1 MKDAGWNVARGIWIV
16 IGLRFGFDA
25 RLMSKKWR
33 IAGINF
39 DHFHMGDLLR
49 QTSQHANAEIVGI
62 SDEQPERLV
71 DATRNFGLSQAQVF
85 TDYRA
90 CMEQTK
96 PDIVILCPAASK
108 HGEWVEKIAPFGTH
122 IIMEKPFA
130 GSLAEADAM
139 IAAMQPHGKLLTVNW
154 PLVWDA
160 GQQTAH
166 RLIQE
171 GIIGEVREFHH
182 HGGNRGPLC
191 HGADKID
198 LEPSATK
205 KAASWFYSAK
215 QGGGS
220 LLDYMGYGTTLGT
233 WHLGGKSPLEVTGV
247 WDEPAGLEVDEHAVA
262 VIRYSFGLSKSETR
276 WGTFTD
282 PWTYQPQPK
291 CGFVLKGSD
300 GTISCYDYEKTIRVQ
315 TRARPEGFEVPVDEV
330 KAPNRNPVEH
340 VIHHL
345 ETGAPLIGPLRLDIS
360 RIGQQI
366 VDTAF
371 QSAKEKRT
379 LRLVDA

>member
-1 MKDAGWNVARGIWIV
+1 
-16 IGLRFGFDA
+16 
-25 RLMSKKWR
+25 MSKQWR

-49 QTSQHANAEIVGI
+49 QTFEHPNAEIVGI
-62 SDEQPERLV
+62 CDEQPERLV
-71 DATRNFGLSQAQVF
+71 DATRNFSLGEGQVF

-108 HGEWVEKIAPFGTH
+108 HGEWVKRIAPFGTH

-130 GSLAEADAM
+130 GSLDEADAM
-139 IAAMQPHGKLLTVNW
+139 IAAMQPHDKLLTVNW

-171 GIIGEVREFHH
+171 GVIGEVREFHH
-182 HGGNRGPLC
+182 HGGNRGPLY
-191 HGADKID
+191 HGADKIEK
-198 LEPSATK
+198 EPSAAD
-205 KAASWFYSAK
+205 KAASWFYSKA

-233 WHLGGKSPLEVTGV
+233 WHLGGKAPLEVTGV
-247 WDEPAGLEVDEHAVA
+247 WDEPVGLEVDEHAVA

-282 PWTYQPQPK
+282 PWTFQPQPK
-291 CGFVLKGSD
+291 CGFVLKGTD
-300 GTISCYDYEKTIRVQ
+300 GTISCYDYEPTVRVQ
-315 TRARPEGFEVPVDEV
+315 TRAKPEGFDVAVDPVL
-330 KAPNRNPVEH
+330 APNRNPVEH

-371 QSAKEKRT
+371 QSAQEKRT
-379 LRLVDA
+379 LKLVG

>member
-1 MKDAGWNVARGIWIV
+1 MKRY
-16 IGLRFGFDA
+16 
-25 RLMSKKWR
+25 R

-49 QTSQHANAEIVGI
+49 QTFEHPQAEVAGI
-62 SDEQPERLV
+62 CDEQPRRMVE
-71 DATRNFGLSQAQVF
+71 AARNFGLSSSQVF
-85 TDYRA
+85 TDHRE
-90 CMEQTK
+90 CMERTK
-96 PDIVILCPAASK
+96 PDLVILCPAASR

-130 GSLAEADAM
+130 GSLQEADRM
-139 IAAMQPHGKLLTVNW
+139 VAAMQPGKVLAINW

-171 GIIGEVREFHH
+171 GVIGELREFHH
-182 HGGNRGPLC
+182 HGGNRGPLY
-191 HGADKID
+191 HGADKIEK
-198 LEPSATK
+198 EPTAAEK
-205 KAASWFYSAK
+205 DASWFYKKA

-233 WHLGGKSPLEVTGV
+233 WHLGGRAPQEVMCM
-247 WDEPAGLEVDEHAVA
+247 WDEPEGLEVDEHSITA
-262 VIRYSFGLSKSETR
+262 IRYAFGLSKTETR

-282 PWTYQPQPK
+282 PWTHQPQPK
-291 CGFVLKGSD
+291 CGFVLKGTD
-300 GTISCYDYEKTIRVQ
+300 GTISCYDYEPTIRVQ
-315 TRARPEGFEVPVDEV
+315 TRARPEGYDYPVDV
-330 KAPNRNPVEH
+330 ISAPNQNPIQFVLDCLDH
-340 VIHHL
+340 GKPV
-345 ETGAPLIGPLRLDIS
+345 TGPLSIEIS

-371 QSAKEKRT
+371 RSAQEKRA
-379 LRLVDA
+379 LPLVER

>member
-1 MKDAGWNVARGIWIV
+1 MKR
-16 IGLRFGFDA
+16 
-25 RLMSKKWR
+25 WR

-49 QTSQHANAEIVGI
+49 QASEHPNAQIVGI
-62 SDEQPERLV
+62 CDEQPERMV
-71 DATRNFGLSQAQVF
+71 EATRNFDLAPEQVF

-90 CMEQTK
+90 CIEQTK
-96 PDIVILCPAASK
+96 PDIVVLCPAASK
-108 HGEWVEKIAPFGTH
+108 HGEWVSKVAPFGTH

-139 IAAMQPHGKLLTVNW
+139 VAAMQSTGKLLAINW
-154 PLVWDA
+154 PLVWSA
-160 GQQTAH
+160 GHQTAH

-171 GIIGEVREFHH
+171 GLIGEVREFHH
-182 HGGNRGPLC
+182 CGGNRGPLY

-198 LEPSATK
+198 KEPSAEE
-205 KAASWFYSAK
+205 KASSWFYSKAL
-215 QGGGS
+215 GGGS

-233 WHLGGKSPLEVTGV
+233 WHLSMKKPLEVTCA
-247 WDEPAGLEVDEHAVA
+247 WDIPPGLEVDEHAVA
-262 VIRYSFGLSKSETR
+262 VVRYAFGLSKTETR

-282 PWTYQPQPK
+282 PWTHQPQPV
-291 CGFVLKGSD
+291 CGFVIKGTD
-300 GTISCYDYEKTIRVQ
+300 GTISIPDYCEHLRVQ
-315 TRARPEGFEVPVDEV
+315 TRSQPEGFDIPVE
-330 KAPNRNPVEH
+330 PLCGPHRNPIEH

-345 ETGAPLIGPLRLDIS
+345 ETGEPLIGPLTIECS

-371 QSAKEKRT
+371 ASALAKRT
-379 LRLVDA
+379 LPLVG

>member
-1 MKDAGWNVARGIWIV
+1 
-16 IGLRFGFDA
+16 
-25 RLMSKKWR
+25 MSKKWR

-49 QTSQHANAEIVGI
+49 QTSEHPNAEIVGI
-62 SDEQPERLV
+62 CDEQPARLV
-71 DATRNFGLSQAQVF
+71 DATRHFSLAPHQVF

-96 PDIVILCPAASK
+96 PDIVILCPAASN
-108 HGEWVEKIAPFGTH
+108 HGDWVSKIAPFGTH
-122 IIMEKPFA
+122 IIMEKP
-130 GSLAEADAM
+130 E
-139 IAAMQPHGKLLTVNW
+139 
-154 PLVWDA
+154 
-160 GQQTAH
+160 
-166 RLIQE
+166 
-171 GIIGEVREFHH
+171 
-182 HGGNRGPLC
+182 
-191 HGADKID
+191 
-198 LEPSATK
+198 
-205 KAASWFYSAK
+205 KAASWFYSKA

-233 WHLGGKSPLEVTGV
+233 WHLGGQAPLEVTGV

-262 VIRYSFGLSKSETR
+262 IIRYSFGLSKSETR

-282 PWTYQPQPK
+282 PWTHQPQPK
-291 CGFVLKGSD
+291 CGFVLKGTD
-300 GTISCYDYEKTIRVQ
+300 GTISCYDYEPTVRVQ
-315 TRARPEGFEVPVDEV
+315 TRARPEGYEIPVDPV
-330 KAPNRNPVEH
+330 LAPNRNPVEH

-371 QSAKEKRT
+371 QSAREKRT
-379 LRLVDA
+379 LKLVG

>member
-1 MKDAGWNVARGIWIV
+1 MKR
-16 IGLRFGFDA
+16 
-25 RLMSKKWR
+25 WR

-49 QTSQHANAEIVGI
+49 QASEHPKAEIVGI
-62 SDEQPERLV
+62 SDEHPERMV
-71 DATRNFGLSQAQVF
+71 EAARNFALSQDQVF
-85 TDYRA
+85 TDFQA
-90 CMEQTK
+90 CLEKTK
-96 PDIVILCPAASK
+96 PDIVVLCPAASR
-108 HGEWVEKIAPFGTH
+108 HGEWVEKVAPSGVH

-139 IAAMQPHGKLLTVNW
+139 VAAMKPSGKMLAINW

-171 GIIGEVREFHH
+171 GVIGEVREFHH
-182 HGGNRGPLC
+182 HGGNRGPLY
-191 HGADKID
+191 HGADKIER
-198 LEPSATK
+198 EPSAGD
-205 KAASWFYSAK
+205 KAASWFYHKA

-233 WHLGGKSPLEVTGV
+233 WHLGGRKPLEVTCT

-262 VIRYSFGLSKSETR
+262 VIRYACGLSKTETR

-282 PWTYQPQPK
+282 PWTHQPQPK
-291 CGFVLKGSD
+291 CGFVLKGSE
-300 GTISCYDYEKTIRVQ
+300 GTISCYDYEPVVRVQ
-315 TRARPEGFEVPVDEV
+315 TRSRPEGYEVAVDEL
-330 KAPNRNPVEH
+330 KAPNRNPIEH
-340 VIHHL
+340 VIHCL
-345 ETGAPLIGPLRLDIS
+345 ETGAPLIGPLSLEIS

-371 QSAKEKRT
+371 RSAQAKRT
-379 LRLVDA
+379 LALLG